1 MKDKFFEK
9 NTSLFRKEAITAR
22 NSSILGNSVAL
33 EPIKMVSIIMAI
45 VFIIALIIVFLCK
58 GKYTN
63 KIRATG
69 VVQPSLGIVQI
80 YSTKSGYITDINT
93 RENSNI
99 LTGSP
104 LLAIEPDDKTA
115 LGNTRENILFQLE
128 TQRKELAYEIELRTQ
143 QQNSSKYAINQE
155 LKYKNDQ
162 LMIITNQ
169 IKQHNIYLEEMRTVY
184 EKYKQ
189 YEKNGLISKKDLI
202 YRYETYQNIKKENE
216 DLEKEKNNILQGINK
231 CGNDLKNID
240 LDSFSEISKIKKE
253 ISSITSS
260 IMENES
266 LRKTYISS
274 PSSGIVTSILIHPNQ
289 YVPMVTL
296 LLSIVPKSS
305 DLNIFLYVRSS
316 QIGFIKENSKVS
328 LRYSSFPY
336 QKFGVYTGVVTNISK
351 SPISDELTMLNKTK
365 SGTYD
370 DEIFRIT
377 VKPDKNYIT
386 AYGKNEPITAGMKV
400 EADILLDT
408 RHIYEWVFE
417 PILGFSGL

>member
-155 LKYKNDQ
+155 
-162 LMIITNQ
+162 
-169 IKQHNIYLEEMRTVY
+169 
-184 EKYKQ
+184 
-189 YEKNGLISKKDLI
+189 
-202 YRYETYQNIKKENE
+202 
-216 DLEKEKNNILQGINK
+216 
-231 CGNDLKNID
+231 
-240 LDSFSEISKIKKE
+240 
-253 ISSITSS
+253 
-260 IMENES
+260 
-266 LRKTYISS
+266 
-274 PSSGIVTSILIHPNQ
+274 
-289 YVPMVTL
+289 
-296 LLSIVPKSS
+296 
-305 DLNIFLYVRSS
+305 
-316 QIGFIKENSKVS
+316 IGRAHV
-328 LRYSSFPY
+328 
-336 QKFGVYTGVVTNISK
+336 
-351 SPISDELTMLNKTK
+351 
-365 SGTYD
+365 
-370 DEIFRIT
+370 
-377 VKPDKNYIT
+377 
-386 AYGKNEPITAGMKV
+386 
-400 EADILLDT
+400 
-408 RHIYEWVFE
+408 
-417 PILGFSGL
+417 